1 MELFLI
7 AVDKFINTPKAFSVV
22 ILVGILVIICIN
34 SYKKHVSRNIYP
46 DREFLRVNRRYLRK
60 MLGMFAPVFIL
71 TEIILSY
78 SNYMHNDYTNQPF
91 LFIMYSIP
99 LFALTVCQNVAII
112 MKEDNFSCRKVI
124 LAVLPGS
131 SFYILFYC
139 FLSAANKGV
148 WILAVIAIL
157 GVIIPSIL
165 DVGTVF
171 LVSEKSKIKI
181 KIYDDNGNIYD
192 VDKKDFIQ
200 GGKEVTI
207 KVRDSDGRVCQSI
220 FINNDKIIKKEYYR
234 AEKNFSIDNEDVT

>member
-7 AVDKFINTPKAFSVV
+7 VVDKFINTPKAFSVV
-22 ILVGILVIICIN
+22 ILVCILVIICIN

-112 MKEDNFSCRKVI
+112 MKEDNFSCRKAI

-139 FLSAANKGV
+139 FLSA
-148 WILAVIAIL
+148 
-157 GVIIPSIL
+157 
-165 DVGTVF
+165 VGTVF

>member
-71 TEIILSY
+71 TEII
-78 SNYMHNDYTNQPF
+78 
-91 LFIMYSIP
+91 P

-112 MKEDNFSCRKVI
+112 MKEDNFSCRKAI

>member
-60 MLGMFAPVFIL
+60 MLGMFALVSIF

-112 MKEDNFSCRKVI
+112 MKEDNFSCRKAI

-139 FLSAANKGV
+139 SLSAANKGV

>member
-99 LFALTVCQNVAII
+99 LFALT
-112 MKEDNFSCRKVI
+112 
-124 LAVLPGS
+124 
-131 SFYILFYC
+131 
-139 FLSAANKGV
+139 
-148 WILAVIAIL
+148 
-157 GVIIPSIL
+157 
-165 DVGTVF
+165 
-171 LVSEKSKIKI
+171 
-181 KIYDDNGNIYD
+181 
-192 VDKKDFIQ
+192 
-200 GGKEVTI
+200 
-207 KVRDSDGRVCQSI
+207 
-220 FINNDKIIKKEYYR
+220 
-234 AEKNFSIDNEDVT
+234 

>member
-7 AVDKFINTPKAFSVV
+7 AVDKFINTPKAFIVV
-22 ILVGILVIICIN
+22 VLVGILVMICIG
-34 SYKKHVSRNIYP
+34 SYKKHVSRTIYP
-46 DREFLRVNRRYLRK
+46 DREFLRVNRKYVKK
-60 MLGMFAPVFIL
+60 MLGMFAPMFFLV
-71 TEIILSY
+71 EIILSY
-78 SNYMHNDYTNQPF
+78 SNYIHNNYTNQPF
-91 LFIMYSIP
+91 LFIIYSIP

-112 MKEDNFSCRKVI
+112 MKEDNFSYRKAI
-124 LAVLPGS
+124 LAVVPGS
-131 SFYILFYC
+131 SFYILFYY

-157 GVIIPSIL
+157 GVIIPPIL
-165 DVGTVF
+165 DAGTVYF
-171 LVSEKSKIKI
+171 VSEKSKIKI
-181 KIYDDNGNIYD
+181 KIYVDNGNIYD

-234 AEKNFSIDNEDVT
+234 AEKEI